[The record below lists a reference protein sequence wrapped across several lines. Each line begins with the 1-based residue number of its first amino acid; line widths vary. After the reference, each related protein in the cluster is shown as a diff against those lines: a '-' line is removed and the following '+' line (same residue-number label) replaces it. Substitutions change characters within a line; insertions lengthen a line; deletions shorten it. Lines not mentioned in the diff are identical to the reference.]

1 MHTDDTDDTDDTPL
15 GCRDK
20 YEQVYRTPHNKEAI
34 RKTSPL
40 DKSMRHVREIMQAKI
55 SRLEAALYTVKK
67 RYRAA
72 LSLLPPET
80 SDELRERIRNPIDN
94 PKHSRK
100 SAAAKLRRSELVRLV
115 ELQISLGH
123 LQTDRET
130 GKIEVVNPF

>member
-1 MHTDDTDDTDDTPL
+1 MQTTDDTPIGTSL
-15 GCRDK
+15 GRRDK
-20 YEQVYRTPHNKEAI
+20 YEQAYRTPHNKEAI
-34 RKTSPL
+34 PKTSPQ
-40 DKSMRHVREIMQAKI
+40 DKALRRVRELMQAKI
-55 SRLEAALYTVKK
+55 SRLEAALYTVKR

-80 SDELRERIRNPIDN
+80 SDELRERIRNPLDN

-123 LQTDRET
+123 LQIDRET
-130 GKIEVVNPF
+130 GKIDVSHPF